1 MKKKILVSIMAAFV
15 ITCSLTTPAFA
26 ATHQQYHFNL
36 AATGQKFN
44 LDTSSGNNKVNKGQP
59 WTFKPLHLETG
70 ASPYGML
77 FVPYHR
83 SSKTYCTSAQRWRK
97 KGQYDLVYTSFGVGN
112 TGGYY
117 LAARTDDAAAGTYA
131 SDGWWNSDT
140 VN

>member
-1 MKKKILVSIMAAFV
+1 MKRKAVKILAIVFASTILCSTSVQAANPYFYFK
-15 ITCSLTTPAFA
+15 LG
-26 ATHQQYHFNL
+26 
-36 AATGQKFN
+36 ATGQKFN
-44 LDTSSGNNKVNKGQP
+44 LDTSSGNTKIYKGQP

-83 SSKTYCTSAQRWRK
+83 PTGTYCTSAQLWRK
-97 KGQYDLVYTSFGVGN
+97 TGQYSLVHTSFGVGN
-112 TGGYY
+112 TGAYY
-117 LAARTDDAAAGTYA
+117 LAARTDDTASGKYA